1 MVQLDTSLLF
11 CVSIQILCLILI
23 AEAAR
28 AFEMAINI
36 YTDMVGEIDHIKNL
50 LNFIIK
56 LQHS

>member
-50 LNFIIK
+50 LNF
-56 LQHS
+56 